1 MLVTMKRPAPGDRQA
16 SWLMSWVT
24 GSWKVQLPS
33 KPEPQWRKGAGRHVR
48 CEISAGG
55 DRSGNGH
62 LEEHEVP
69 VIDRFRNEEGP
80 VRHLAGRLGGP
91 AGLRAC
97 YEAGPCGFGL
107 RRLLASMGVACDV
120 VAPSLIPRRA
130 GDRVKTGKRGARR
143 RAPLARAGE
152 LTAVRVPP
160 AAEEAVRDP
169 VRVRA
174 ALLAGRKRAQRRVT
188 AMLLR
193 HGRVCLAATGRWR
206 TSSGSPGSA
215 SMSRRWPRR
224 WRFAGRR
231 WIPAGHR
238 SGRSSRR

>member
-1 MLVTMKRPAPGDRQA
+1 MAGRLLSGCLRRVGRSSRTAFARRHEILRSSRSASGVSTDLSWAMLVTMKRPAPGDRQA

-120 VAPSLIPRRA
+120 
-130 GDRVKTGKRGARR
+130 
-143 RAPLARAGE
+143 
-152 LTAVRVPP
+152 
-160 AAEEAVRDP
+160 
-169 VRVRA
+169 
-174 ALLAGRKRAQRRVT
+174 
-188 AMLLR
+188 
-193 HGRVCLAATGRWR
+193 
-206 TSSGSPGSA
+206 
-215 SMSRRWPRR
+215 
-224 WRFAGRR
+224 
-231 WIPAGHR
+231 
-238 SGRSSRR
+238 